1 MSVIADAQ
9 LAKVRAAIDKID
21 NAVLA
26 VQELAARED
35 PQFPNR
41 PRLKGLR
48 SISRELA
55 KQEQALIGLFE

>member
-9 LAKVRAAIDKID
+9 LAEVRKAVDKID

-26 VQELAARED
+26 VQALAERE
-35 PQFPNR
+35 PQEFPDR

-48 SISRELA
+48 AISRELA
-55 KQEQALIGLFE
+55 KQEQALMGLFE